1 LLFGRWRTTIGVG
14 ENQLALRKYMEKLKD
29 KLLPFIFRNI
39 FIDSLSELALLR
51 TDKIA
56 YGGNVNVTL
65 RKASIRLAA

>member
-1 LLFGRWRTTIGVG
+1 
-14 ENQLALRKYMEKLKD
+14 MEKLKD